1 MSPFSPVRMCYQATL
16 MRVRFAPTFAYLG
29 ACFAA
34 CAFVGAIPNCWSLIK
49 SATPA
54 LLYIGIAA
62 ILAFISTKLPLRIV
76 PFTVMLG
83 LVALALRLGW
93 VLNASLPPT
102 PDDDY
107 GYYRDVSLSCLQ
119 GDWSGLIHTY
129 YPWGY
134 FLYLLALGRLF
145 GPSLLPPLV
154 ANAIIGSATTILIY
168 AIARRFCE
176 ERNARLAGAIYA
188 LWPGVIYWSAVFC
201 TEIPHLL
208 FFSAALLCLLVG
220 LDSKRCAG
228 LPLAAGG
235 VLAGLAELIRPL
247 SPLILL
253 PFAFYAGTRGNA
265 RSESAGRLQ
274 KKAGWRR
281 AALALGTFLTCLA
294 VLLTAKSVVTGY
306 PNFSTSQTLGANLA
320 SGLNWETRGAF
331 SVEDGRIWYSEDP
344 REANRRGIQVALGHL
359 KAMWGHNWWQ
369 MPALAVLKFQRIWSV
384 ESCGY
389 YASSQGLTGDQ
400 EKDHWLALY
409 RNHLVAIG
417 QFFHA
422 LVLALAALG
431 FWRTRRS
438 GGLALL
444 GCILISFALLH
455 TVIEV
460 DDRYHFA
467 AQSLLAV
474 AAACAFATKKK

>member
-1 MSPFSPVRMCYQATL
+1 
-16 MRVRFAPTFAYLG
+16 MRVRFAPVFSCLG
-29 ACFAA
+29 ALFAA
-34 CAFVGAIPNCWSLIK
+34 AAFLGALPYCWSLIK

-54 LLYIGIAA
+54 FLYIGIAA
-62 ILAFISTKLPLRIV
+62 ILALVSIKLPRRVV
-76 PFTVMLG
+76 PFAVMLG

-119 GDWSGLIHTY
+119 GDWTGLIYTY

-134 FLYLLALGRLF
+134 FLYLYALGRLF
-145 GPSLLPPLV
+145 GPSLLLPLV
-154 ANAIIGSATTILIY
+154 ANAIIGSATTILVY
-168 AIARRFCE
+168 AVARRFCE

-208 FFSAALLCLLVG
+208 FLLAALLSLLVG
-220 LDSKRCAG
+220 LDAKRRSG
-228 LPLAAGG
+228 LYLVAGG
-235 VLAGLAELIRPL
+235 VLAGLAELIRPV
-247 SPLILL
+247 SPLLLL
-253 PFAFYAGTRGNA
+253 PFVLYAGTRGNPQI
-265 RSESAGRLQ
+265 ESGDGAQ

-281 AALALGTFLTCLA
+281 AALALGAYLICLTS
-294 VLLTAKSVVTGY
+294 LLIAKSVVTGY

-389 YASSQGLTGDQ
+389 YASSQGLTDEQ
-400 EKDHWLALY
+400 EKQHWLPIY
-409 RNHLVAIG
+409 RDPLVAIG

-438 GGLALL
+438 AGLALL

-467 AQSLLAV
+467 AQSLLAI
-474 AAACAFATKKK
+474 AAACAFAAQKNSHDFHESHETQI

>member
-1 MSPFSPVRMCYQATL
+1 
-16 MRVRFAPTFAYLG
+16 MRVRFASVFTYLG
-29 ACFAA
+29 ALFAA
-34 CAFVGAIPNCWSLIK
+34 GAFLGAIPNCWSLIK
-49 SATPA
+49 SAMPA
-54 LLYIGIAA
+54 FLYIGIAA
-62 ILAFISTKLPLRIV
+62 ILAFICTKLPRRIV

-83 LVALALRLGW
+83 IAALTLRLVW
-93 VLNASLPPT
+93 ALNTALPPP

-107 GYYRDVSLSCLQ
+107 GYYRQVALGCLQ
-119 GDWSGLIHTY
+119 REWSGLIHTY

-134 FLYLLALGRLF
+134 FLYLYALGRLF

-154 ANAIIGSATTILIY
+154 ANAIVGSATTIVIY

-176 ERNARLAGAIYA
+176 ERYARLAGAIYA
-188 LWPGVIYWSAVFC
+188 LWPGVIYWSGVFC

-208 FFSAALLCLLVG
+208 FFSAALLCLLFG
-220 LDSKRCAG
+220 LDTKRRSG
-228 LPLAAGG
+228 LYFVAGG
-235 VLAGLAELIRPL
+235 VLAGLAELIRPV
-247 SPLILL
+247 SPLLLL
-253 PFAFYAGTRGNA
+253 PFILYAGLRRNPHF
-265 RSESAGRLQ
+265 EAGDGSQ
-274 KKAGWRR
+274 KRAGWQC
-281 AALALGTFLTCLA
+281 AALALGTYLIFLA
-294 VLLTAKSVVTGY
+294 SLLVVKSVVTGY

-344 REANRRGIQVALGHL
+344 REANRRGTQVALGHL
-359 KAMWGHNWWQ
+359 KSMWGHNWWQ
-369 MPALAVLKFQRIWSV
+369 MPALAVLKFHRIWSV

-389 YASSQGLTGDQ
+389 YASSEGLTDDQ
-400 EKDHWLALY
+400 EKQHWLALY
-409 RNHLVAIG
+409 RNPLVAIG
-417 QFFHA
+417 QYFHA

-455 TVIEV
+455 TVVEV

-467 AQSLLAV
+467 VQSLLAI
-474 AAACAFATKKK
+474 AAAAAAKTATNCTNYTK